1 MLVVE
6 QLQSEL
12 NAARAQNKLTAP
24 LATQLSSRAA
34 ALTIAHHEPGQPHL
48 RAAVQLLCE
57 IAAHPE
63 PEIAR
68 AGITGLFPDLIERLN
83 DSFAPLACALYDQ
96 IFAQVIDFHRR
107 LPAGRALDEGLKRF
121 GLSSEADL
129 LTRKRQIL
137 KYSILNSQFSNPT
150 SFNAVKKVL
159 FPSRVTIGA
168 DVAVTSVF
176 INKLRPLLPNAE
188 FVLLGSGKL
197 RELFGGDQRVR
208 VREIKYER
216 GGTVLA
222 RLTSWLAVVVAV
234 DDERRGVESEE
245 LWLLDPD
252 SRLTQLGLLPLLTD
266 ERNYLFFESRSYR
279 HEHATQIGQL
289 ASLWLGE
296 LTGDHVP
303 SFPFVALPA
312 QLQQFGRTIAAKL
325 RRAATTNRRLIT
337 ISCGCG
343 GNERKRVSAEFEE
356 QLVQHLLANAKLI
369 LDKGASEIERAAIN
383 GIVARLRAQG
393 RIVFE
398 VNEQNAAGISE
409 QEAINAD
416 VLTWDGGI
424 GAFAALIAAS
434 DEYIGYDS
442 AGQHIAAALGVP
454 SLTVFVNS
462 NSATFVERW
471 RPYGAGISKVLR
483 YEATELV
490 SHNAVS
496 EILSQTLLAQ
506 QQLQTSQDHFGAH

>member
-12 NAARAQNKLTAP
+12 NAARAQNNLTAV
-24 LATQLSSRAA
+24 LAAQLAERAAA
-34 ALTIAHHEPGQPHL
+34 ALTIAHQEQGQPHL

-63 PEIAR
+63 PDIAR
-68 AGITGLFPDLIERLN
+68 AGTTGLFPELIERLN
-83 DSFAPLACALYDQ
+83 DSFAPSACALYDQ
-96 IFAQVIDFHRR
+96 VFAQVIDFHRR
-107 LPAGRALDEGLKRF
+107 LPAGRALDEELKRF
-121 GLSSEADL
+121 GLLSEADL
-129 LTRKRQIL
+129 LTRKSQIL
-137 KYSILNSQFSNPT
+137 KSQISTPA
-150 SFNAVKKVL
+150 SFNSVKKVL
-159 FPSRVTIGA
+159 LPSRVTIGA

-197 RELFGGDQRVR
+197 RELFGGDHRVR

-222 RLTSWLAVVVAV
+222 RLTSWLAALAAV
-234 DDERRGVESEE
+234 DDERRDLRSEE

-279 HEHATQIGQL
+279 HDQATQIGQL
-289 ASLWLGE
+289 AALWLGE
-296 LTGDHVP
+296 LTGAHTP
-303 SFPFVALPA
+303 SFPFVALPI
-312 QLQQFGRTIAAKL
+312 QLQQFGQMIAAKL
-325 RRAATTNRRLIT
+325 RQSPMHKGLIT
-337 ISCGCG
+337 ISLGVG
-343 GNERKRVSAEFEE
+343 GNERKRVSAAFEE
-356 QLVQHLLANAKLI
+356 QLVQQLLTNAKLI
-369 LDKGASEIERAAIN
+369 LDKGASESEQAAIN
-383 GIVARLRAQG
+383 GLVPRLRAQG
-393 RIVFE
+393 RIVIE
-398 VNEQNAAGISE
+398 VNEQNAARISE
-409 QEAINAD
+409 QETINAD

-454 SLTVFVNS
+454 VLTIFVNS
-462 NSATFVERW
+462 NSPTFAERW
-471 RPYGAGISKVLR
+471 RPYGAGVSKVLR
-483 YEATELV
+483 CEAAELT
-490 SHNAVS
+490 SLPNTSS
-496 EILSQTLLAQ
+496 EILSRALQLH
-506 QQLQTSQDHFGAH
+506 QQLRAGQR

>member
-12 NAARAQNKLTAP
+12 NAARAQNNLTAV
-24 LATQLSSRAA
+24 LAAQLSARAA
-34 ALTIAHHEPGQPHL
+34 ALLTTAHHEPGQPHL

-68 AGITGLFPDLIERLN
+68 AGTTGLFPELIERLN
-83 DSFAPLACALYDQ
+83 DSFAPSACALYDQ
-96 IFAQVIDFHRR
+96 VFAQVIDFHRR
-107 LPAGRALDEGLKRF
+107 LPAGRAFDAGLKRF
-121 GLSSEADL
+121 GLFNEADL
-129 LTRKRQIL
+129 LARKAQIRNSPNL
-137 KYSILNSQFSNPT
+137 KSQISNPA
-150 SFNAVKKVL
+150 SFNSVKKVL
-159 FPSRVTIGA
+159 LPSRVTIGA
-168 DVAVTSVF
+168 DVAITSVF
-176 INKLRPLLPNAE
+176 INKLRPLLPKAE

-197 RELFGGDQRVR
+197 RELFGGDRRIR

-222 RLTSWLAVVVAV
+222 RLTSWLAVVAAV
-234 DDERRGVESEE
+234 DEERRGLSVEE

-279 HEHATQIGQL
+279 HQPITQIGQL
-289 ASLWLGE
+289 AALWLGE
-296 LTGDHVP
+296 LTGAHIP
-303 SFPFVALPA
+303 SFPFVALPI
-312 QLQQFGRTIAAKL
+312 QLQQLGQIIAAKL
-325 RRAATTNRRLIT
+325 RQSPSKGLIT
-337 ISCGCG
+337 ISFGVG

-356 QLVQHLLANAKLI
+356 QLVQHLLADAKLI
-369 LDKGASEIERAAIN
+369 LDKGASEAERAAIN

-393 RIVFE
+393 RIIIE

-409 QEAINAD
+409 RKTINAD

-454 SLTVFVNS
+454 TLTVFVNS
-462 NSATFVERW
+462 NSATFAERW
-471 RPYGAGISKVLR
+471 RPYGVGVSKVLQC
-483 YEATELV
+483 EAAELA
-490 SHNAVS
+490 SHNAAS

-506 QQLQTSQDHFGAH
+506 QQLQTSQDHCGAH